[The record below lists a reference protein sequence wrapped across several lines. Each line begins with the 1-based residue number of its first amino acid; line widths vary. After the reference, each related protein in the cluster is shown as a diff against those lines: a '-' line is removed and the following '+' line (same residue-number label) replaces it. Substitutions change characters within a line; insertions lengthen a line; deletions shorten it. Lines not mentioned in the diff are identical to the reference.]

1 MLLEAWEFMVRRPD
15 RVLEWVTDHLSITF
29 VAVTIAV
36 IIGVAI
42 GIYICGRGREH
53 IADSVLYL
61 SEIMMTVPS
70 LALFGLLILLL
81 SAIGIKSWGVLPATI
96 ALVLYGLLP
105 ILRNTYTAIKSV
117 DPAMVE
123 AGRGMGMTETEIILK
138 VELPL
143 AAPVIMAGVR
153 NSAILLIGIATIAA
167 FIGSGGLGVPIFRGL
182 TNMRPDLIL
191 IGGILVSLLAF
202 IVDGLLALLEKLV
215 TPKGIRI
222 GK

>member
-36 IIGVAI
+36 IVGVAI

>member
-36 IIGVAI
+36 ILGVAI

-61 SEIMMTVPS
+61 AEIMMTVPS

-123 AGRGMGMTETEIILK
+123 AGRGMGMTETEIVLK

-191 IGGILVSLLAF
+191 IGGILVSLMAF

>member
-36 IIGVAI
+36 IVGVAI

-81 SAIGIKSWGVLPATI
+81 SAIGIKSWGVLPAPI